1 MQDIFFSKLLHSEIQ
16 SHIFHLQIQH
26 YAAHTALGD
35 FYSSIS
41 DLNDELIEQ
50 CQGTHGYIYNNYQLE
65 PIMNLNENTKV
76 TPANVSVIV
85 NYLEELMAFIIEH
98 KMEIFT
104 EDLSHLLNVIDEI
117 VSLIAKTIY
126 KLKFLK

>member
-16 SHIFHLQIQH
+16 SHIFHFQIQN
-26 YAAHTALGD
+26 YAAHVAIGD
-35 FYSSIS
+35 FYSGIS
-41 DLNDELIEQ
+41 DLNDTLIEQ
-50 CQGTHGYIYNNYQLE
+50 CQGTHGYIYTNYQLE
-65 PIMNLNENTKV
+65 PIMNLNENSKV
-76 TPANVSVIV
+76 TPANVSVVI
-85 NYLEELMAFIIEH
+85 NYLEELMSFIIEH

-117 VSLIAKTIY
+117 VSLITKTIY